1 MIQMVITPA
10 AGKRLIARAL
20 VNHAAI
26 RTALESGTVVI
37 VAGTTNGYVAEEL
50 LHACGCGEGFSR
62 RGFFR
67 GITLPPC
74 GKTTDTGR
82 LADEGGFPG
91 DVVIRKGTWL
101 KGKTLF
107 DVVDELGEGDVI
119 LKGANAVDPAGK
131 GAGILIGH
139 PEGGT
144 IVAALG
150 AVVGRRV
157 RLILPVGLE
166 KRVST
171 GLRDIAALLDAPG
184 ARGARM
190 LPVPGE
196 VVTELEA
203 IGILTGARAELVA
216 AGGVCGA
223 EGAVWLAI
231 SGTAEQEE
239 SARAILAGL
248 CGEPMFSLE

>member
-1 MIQMVITPA
+1 MIQTVITPA

-26 RTALESGTVVI
+26 RTALQSGTVVI

-50 LHACGCGEGFSR
+50 LQACGNREGFSR
-62 RGFFR
+62 KGFFR

-74 GKTTDTGR
+74 AKTTDTGR
-82 LADEGGFPG
+82 LSDEGGFPG

-107 DVVDELGEGDVI
+107 DVVDALGEGDVI
-119 LKGANAVDPAGK
+119 LKGANAVDLSQKQAGV
-131 GAGILIGH
+131 LIGH

-171 GLRDIAALLDAPG
+171 GLNDLAARLDAPG
-184 ARGARM
+184 ASGARM

-203 IGILTGARAELVA
+203 VGTLAGARAELVA
-216 AGGVCGA
+216 AGGVGGA

-231 SGTAEQEE
+231 SGTAAQEE
-239 SARAILAGL
+239 CARAILAELG
-248 CGEPMFSLE
+248 GEPMFSLE

>member
-184 ARGARM
+184 ASGARM

-203 IGILTGARAELVA
+203 IGILTGAGAELVA
-216 AGGVCGA
+216 AGGVGGA
-223 EGAVWLAI
+223 EGAVWLAV

-239 SARAILAGL
+239 CARAILAELG
-248 CGEPMFSLE
+248 GEPMFSLE